1 MLQVQNALEDNV
13 VLSNAN
19 GINQAKAKYFFLERY
34 EKAYHN
40 ELVHFM
46 KSVQTGVK
54 PSVDI
59 SDGVLALKIA
69 EAAKQSLQSGN
80 PVNL

>member
-1 MLQVQNALEDNV
+1 MPMALIKQK
-13 VLSNAN
+13 LS
-19 GINQAKAKYFFLERY
+19 IFFLERY

-40 ELVHFM
+40 ELLHFM
-46 KSVQTGVK
+46 ESYHLGIK

-69 EAAKQSLQSGN
+69 EAASKSLKSGF
-80 PVNL
+80 PENL

>member
-1 MLQVQNALEDNV
+1 
-13 VLSNAN
+13 
-19 GINQAKAKYFFLERY
+19 
-34 EKAYHN
+34 
-40 ELVHFM
+40 M